1 MLIFASATSYG
12 LPTNYWD
19 KHVSDGGWHAGPDPD
34 MIIGDGN
41 NGRTARG
48 VLAHTMGVPSY
59 GADIVD
65 KELRR
70 ESTTKNVH
78 VHGCVAH

>member
-48 VLAHTMGVPSY
+48 VVSAYDGCT
-59 GADIVD
+59 
-65 KELRR
+65 ELWRGH
-70 ESTTKNVH
+70 S
-78 VHGCVAH
+78 